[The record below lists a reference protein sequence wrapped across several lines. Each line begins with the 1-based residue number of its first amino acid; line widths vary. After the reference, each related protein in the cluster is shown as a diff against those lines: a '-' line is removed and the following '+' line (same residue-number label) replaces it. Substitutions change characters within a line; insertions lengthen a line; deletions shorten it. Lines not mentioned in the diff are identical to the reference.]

1 MLNRTKRKQAP
12 VSILLA
18 MPRDILILKLVPSW
32 LQEGCSTSHI
42 TLGFQG
48 TRFLSCSKISLSKRE
63 KGIIKQVD
71 HFFFPETSHND
82 FHLHY
87 NYPEL
92 SYDQNQLLAKLMK
105 KKKKNGLLTG
115 HIPTLIKTGILIVK
129 KQHCSG
135 VGGGVGQ
142 P

>member
-105 KKKKNGLLTG
+105 KKKKWAFDWAHSHPDQNWDSNSEEATLLG
-115 HIPTLIKTGILIVK
+115 G
-129 KQHCSG
+129 
-135 VGGGVGQ
+135 GGGVGQ